1 MASPTTRQLVVA
13 LAGNPNSG
21 KTTLFNALTGSRQHV
36 GNYPGVTVEKK
47 EGHRDFGS
55 YHIRFVDLPGTYSLT
70 AYSLEELV
78 ARDFILVDKP
88 DVVVDVVD
96 ASNLERNLYLAS
108 MFLELGVPLVLAV
121 NMMDVAEAR
130 GQVIDLALL
139 AELLGVRA
147 VPVIASRGQGVEEL
161 LQAVVEAAREGNPRA
176 VQVQYGGEIESH
188 LAQLTEAVE
197 AEGAL
202 AHLPSRWVA
211 IKLLEND
218 EQVRRQVQ
226 QCDSSGRL
234 LEAARAARSH
244 LQSITG
250 DDPEVIMAERRYGFV
265 NGACHEVITLAQQSR
280 VDWSDKADSF
290 LTNRVLGLPIFFMFM
305 WLMFEGVF
313 RLGAPPMA
321 WLESFFAWLQA
332 TARDSLPPGELQ
344 SLIAD
349 GVIGGVGG
357 VLVFVPNIM
366 LLFLAISLLEDSGYM
381 ARAAFVVDR
390 VMHQVGLHGKSFI
403 AMLLGF
409 GCSVPAIMATRSL
422 ESRRDRIITILIVPL
437 MSCGAR
443 LPVYILLVGAF
454 FPADAAG
461 KVIFSVYV
469 LGVLLALTMAKV
481 FRRFLLPGPPE
492 PFVMELPPYRMPT
505 LRGTLIHMVE
515 RGWLYVQ
522 KAGTTILAM
531 SVLMWFLL
539 TYPKVAPEPNLA
551 EAGAARRAIE
561 HSYAGRVGAAIE
573 PVLRPLGF
581 DDRIA
586 IALFSGLAA
595 KEIVVST
602 LGTVFSLEGAEDD
615 THQLR
620 QALASDPQLSPLKA
634 YALMLFVLIYV
645 PCVATIAVIYRETC
659 SWRWAMF
666 AVGYTTALA
675 WIVAFVVYQ
684 GGRLVGLG

>member
-1 MASPTTRQLVVA
+1 MASTTTRQLVVA

-161 LQAVVEAAREGNPRA
+161 LQAVVEAASEGNPRA

-202 AHLPSRWVA
+202 VHLPSRWVA

-226 QCDSSGRL
+226 QCDSGGRL
-234 LEAARAARSH
+234 LEAARAARNH

-265 NGACHEVITLAQQSR
+265 NGACREVITLTQQSR

-290 LTNRVLGLPIFFMFM
+290 LTNRVLGLPIFFLFM

-332 TARDSLPPGELQ
+332 AARESLPSGELQ

-454 FPADAAG
+454 FPAEAAG

-481 FRRFLLPGPPE
+481 FRRFLLPGLPE

-505 LRGTLIHMVE
+505 LKGTLIHMVE

-539 TYPKVAPEPNLA
+539 TYPKLPPDPAVTGA
-551 EAGAARRAIE
+551 EAARRAIE

-573 PVLRPLGF
+573 PMLRPLGF

-586 IALFSGLAA
+586 VALFSGLAA

-620 QALASDPQLSPLKA
+620 QALANDPQLSPLKA

-659 SWRWAMF
+659 SWRWALF